1 LNFPDPTPDDEVE
14 TMYDYSRRLGP
25 NKKRK
30 HLERVEETR
39 YNLRSRG
46 PRKNYKDGPSNVHQK
61 GKGESPQPAYHA
73 SSPDAL
79 PSPDE

>member
-1 LNFPDPTPDDEVE
+1 DIDDDNNNDEIVI
-14 TMYDYSRRLGP
+14 GP

-61 GKGESPQPAYHA
+61 GKGVIM
-73 SSPDAL
+73 
-79 PSPDE
+79 